1 MTNVPIWVQITICV
15 LAAIGA
21 TGVADVLLF
30 TGRIGVLFGRK
41 WNALIGRK

>member
-1 MTNVPIWVQITICV
+1 MQITLQITVCI

-21 TGVADVLLF
+21 VGVADVLFF
-30 TGRIGVLFGRK
+30 TGRIGVLFGQK